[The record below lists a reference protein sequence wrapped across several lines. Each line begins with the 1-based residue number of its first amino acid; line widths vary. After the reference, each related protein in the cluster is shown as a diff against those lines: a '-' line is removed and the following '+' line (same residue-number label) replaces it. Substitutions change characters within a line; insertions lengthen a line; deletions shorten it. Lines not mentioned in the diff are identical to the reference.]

1 MDRALA
7 LTDVE
12 TMVGVGLG
20 SDPIRAHVISAKLH
34 KSGRHFQHLS
44 TSWFLYIISH
54 AVGTDVF

>member
-34 KSGRHFQHLS
+34 KSGCHFLHEN
-44 TSWFLYIISH
+44 ISP
-54 AVGTDVF
+54 